1 MYLVVCLCYSFD
13 LELVA
18 GEHES
23 SDKASTPTGEE
34 QLPEYS
40 KELDDVT
47 KSETGEM
54 DSAGGREVS
63 GSEDTINIPSPI
75 PELDELIQNDDD
87 KVCEDGRESCMFLS
101 NTVNCEYFDV
111 KIFSDSMACAKIKRT
126 KYMRYI
132 NDNAVQGHLSENYL
146 TRKIIA

>member
-1 MYLVVCLCYSFD
+1 M
-13 LELVA
+13 A

-40 KELDDVT
+40 TELDDVT

-54 DSAGGREVS
+54 DGAGGREVS
-63 GSEDTINIPSPI
+63 GSEDMINIPSPI

-87 KVCEDGRESCMFLS
+87 KVCEDG
-101 NTVNCEYFDV
+101 
-111 KIFSDSMACAKIKRT
+111 
-126 KYMRYI
+126 
-132 NDNAVQGHLSENYL
+132 
-146 TRKIIA
+146 

>member
-1 MYLVVCLCYSFD
+1 MYLVVCLCYYSFD

-47 KSETGEM
+47 KNETGEM
-54 DSAGGREVS
+54 DGMGGREVS
-63 GSEDTINIPSPI
+63 GSEDMINIPSPI
-75 PELDELIQNDDD
+75 PAWTRRMMTTRFVKMDE
-87 KVCEDGRESCMFLS
+87 KVAC
-101 NTVNCEYFDV
+101 
-111 KIFSDSMACAKIKRT
+111 FSQTSF
-126 KYMRYI
+126 
-132 NDNAVQGHLSENYL
+132 
-146 TRKIIA
+146 

>member
-1 MYLVVCLCYSFD
+1 MHLVVCLCYSFD

-54 DSAGGREVS
+54 DGAGGREVS
-63 GSEDTINIPSPI
+63 GSEDMINIPSPI

-87 KVCEDGRESCMFLS
+87 KVCEDGRENCMFPL
-101 NTVNCEYFDV
+101 N
-111 KIFSDSMACAKIKRT
+111 IF
-126 KYMRYI
+126 
-132 NDNAVQGHLSENYL
+132 
-146 TRKIIA
+146 

>member
-1 MYLVVCLCYSFD
+1 MIVCACYSFPS
-13 LELVA
+13 LGLKLVA

-54 DSAGGREVS
+54 DGAGGREVS
-63 GSEDTINIPSPI
+63 GSEDIMINIPSPI
-75 PELDELIQNDDD
+75 PELDCVRQIFKGIL
-87 KVCEDGRESCMFLS
+87 SCYIRYCTNCLQIEAHAPS
-101 NTVNCEYFDV
+101 TYTVNEYWN
-111 KIFSDSMACAKIKRT
+111 T
-126 KYMRYI
+126 
-132 NDNAVQGHLSENYL
+132 
-146 TRKIIA
+146 

>member
-1 MYLVVCLCYSFD
+1 MSRPKDNATIKLRIIIMYLIVCLCYSFD

-54 DSAGGREVS
+54 DGAGGREVS
-63 GSEDTINIPSPI
+63 GSEDMINIPSPI

-87 KVCEDGRESCMFLS
+87 KVCEDGRESCMSLS
-101 NTVNCEYFDV
+101 NIQCL
-111 KIFSDSMACAKIKRT
+111 
-126 KYMRYI
+126 
-132 NDNAVQGHLSENYL
+132 AVEHGGKAILVYVRGLRLLQYCLYN
-146 TRKIIA
+146 IIL